1 MFYQSKQFF
10 LLLLELLFFTFVI
23 LETESKKIEIMKK
36 IQYDDILIEQKI
48 KYRIANDVDFRNK
61 VIKFLKEK

>member
-1 MFYQSKQFF
+1 MFYQSKQYF

-36 IQYDDILIEQKI
+36 IQHEDKLIEQKI

>member
-1 MFYQSKQFF
+1 MFYQSKQYF

-36 IQYDDILIEQKI
+36 IQYEDILIEQKI

>member
-1 MFYQSKQFF
+1 MFYQSKQYF

-23 LETESKKIEIMKK
+23 LETESKKIQIMKK
-36 IQYDDILIEQKI
+36 IQYEDILIEQKI

>member
-1 MFYQSKQFF
+1 MFYQSKQYF

-23 LETESKKIEIMKK
+23 LETESKKIKNMKEA
-36 IQYDDILIEQKI
+36 QYEDILIEQKI
-48 KYRIANDVDFRNK
+48 KYRIANDVNFRNK

>member
-1 MFYQSKQFF
+1 MFYQSKQYF

-36 IQYDDILIEQKI
+36 IKYEDILIEQKI
-48 KYRIANDVDFRNK
+48 KYRIVNDVDFRNN